1 MPIRAR
7 ALGTM
12 AAALALGALLMAA
25 TPPASPRLSQK
36 VFGTLPDGHSAELF
50 TLTNAH
56 GMRVAIT
63 NFGGIVQS
71 IQVPDRNG
79 HLADV
84 VLGYDSL
91 AGYLGDT
98 KTYFGALIGRY
109 ANRIAFGKFALG
121 GRMYVLATNDGKN
134 SLHGGKQGFNRKL
147 WTARDA
153 STATAAALEL
163 TYHSRDG
170 EEGYPGNLNVEVVYT
185 LTANDQLRIVYT
197 ASADKPTVLN
207 LTNHSYF
214 NLSGEGSGD
223 ILGTEL
229 TLAARRYTPIN
240 AGLIPTGALD
250 AVAGT
255 PLDFTTPHRIG
266 DRIGAANQ
274 QLQLAGGYD
283 FNYVLDGGGGLTLAA
298 TAYDP
303 ASGREL
309 RVTTTQP
316 GIQLY
321 SGNFLDGTIH
331 GKSGHVYARH
341 AGFCLETQHFPDSPN
356 HRNFPSTELDPG
368 QHFTE
373 TTILAFAVR

>member
-1 MPIRAR
+1 
-7 ALGTM
+7 M
-12 AAALALGALLMAA
+12 AAPP
-25 TPPASPRLSQK
+25 TPSPRFTQK
-36 VFGTLPDGHSAELF
+36 VFGTLPDGQTAELY

-71 IQVPDRNG
+71 LQVPDRSG

-84 VLGYDSL
+84 VLGYDTL

-121 GRMYVLATNDGKN
+121 GRMYTLATNNGKN
-134 SLHGGKQGFNRKL
+134 SLHGGNQGFNRRL

-170 EEGYPGNLNVEVVYT
+170 EEGYPGNLQVDVVYT
-185 LTANDQLRIVYT
+185 LTANNQLRIVYS
-197 ASADKPTVLN
+197 ASTDKPTVLN

-240 AGLIPTGALD
+240 AGLIPTGAVD

-274 QLQLAGGYD
+274 QLQYAQGYD
-283 FNYVLDGGGGLTLAA
+283 FNYVLDSGGGALALAA

-303 ASGREL
+303 KSGREL

-316 GIQLY
+316 GVQLY
-321 SGNFLDGTIH
+321 SGNFLDGTLH

-373 TTILAFAVR
+373 TTVLAFSAR